1 MRCIPCVG
9 ELSLCV
15 ECTAPMASTTTTG
28 AITYDHYRMPEGA
41 KFCHW
46 TYSQI
51 SKFYKKKKTCTK
63 TGNVSISKQYK
74 CLKNMIQR
82 LVK

>member
-15 ECTAPMASTTTTG
+15 ECTAPMASTTTTDP
-28 AITYDHYRMPEGA
+28 ITYDHYRMPEGA

-51 SKFYKKKKTCTK
+51 SKFYKKKPLHK
-63 TGNVSISKQYK
+63 KQAMYPFQT
-74 CLKNMIQR
+74 NING
-82 LVK
+82 

>member
-15 ECTAPMASTTTTG
+15 DCTAPMAPKKTTG

-41 KFCHW
+41 KFCYL

-51 SKFYKKKKTCTK
+51 
-63 TGNVSISKQYK
+63 
-74 CLKNMIQR
+74 
-82 LVK
+82 